1 MLFSTVA
8 VTNLYSHQCLRNVLF
23 FSSSSPAFIVGKVL
37 KMTIM
42 TGGRLYLH
50 VFLIFISFMIDIE
63 SFYFF
68 FCNVFVSNFPTEIGF
83 LKSCLVWNSY
93 GITYYRPLIRAGV
106 IYMHTVVLNNV
117 TFSIISKAVVT

>member
-8 VTNLYSHQCLRNVLF
+8 VTNLHSHQCLRNVLF
-23 FSSSSPAFIVGKVL
+23 CSSSSPAFTVCKVL
-37 KMTIM
+37 EMTIM

-50 VFLIFISFMIDIE
+50 VFFIFISFVMIDIE

-68 FCNVFVSNFPTEIGF
+68 FCNVFVSNFPNEIDF

-93 GITYYRPLIRAGV
+93 GLPTTG
-106 IYMHTVVLNNV
+106 H
-117 TFSIISKAVVT
+117 